1 MSVTTA
7 PRTDR
12 PRERWQDLVI
22 VDADVHVHD
31 TPRALLPYCDMPWR
45 VALDNIKDAHENYL
59 DIPGFSPGQT
69 AYQPSWPTGQEG
81 RRTVLTPEQMRSE
94 LDPLHVNLAIL
105 FPDNL
110 LKLPVLAH
118 PEYAAALARAY
129 NAWLAEEWCRPGLGL
144 LGCVCACP
152 QMPEDA
158 AAEIRKYADHPGMVG
173 VFLPCAGVDPLW
185 GNRVYEPIYQAA
197 EEAGLPVLLH
207 SVTVIHP
214 VFPHNSHGFA
224 TDIARHTTSHTFA
237 IMANLV
243 DMVTMGVPVRHPR
256 LRIAATEAGISWV
269 PFLMMKLDKEYL
281 EKRREVPWLTD
292 RPSHYLKR
300 FFYATQPIEEPERL
314 RDLVTLV
321 SLFDG
326 EDQVLFASDWPH
338 HDFDHPSK
346 VAQVPFSEEAR
357 RKILGENALRF
368 FGIDPDGRRKRPEPA
383 EDAH

>member
-1 MSVTTA
+1 MAVTTTQEGA
-7 PRTDR
+7 DRART
-12 PRERWQDLVI
+12 RWQDMLI

-31 TPRALLPYCDMPWR
+31 TPKALIPYCDMPWR
-45 VALDNIKDAHENYL
+45 MSLENIKDAHENYL
-59 DIPGFSPGQT
+59 DIPSFSPGQT
-69 AYQPSWPTGQEG
+69 GYQPSWPTSHE
-81 RRTVLTPEQMRSE
+81 RNRTVATPEQMRAE
-94 LDPLHVNLAIL
+94 LDPIHVDIAVL

-118 PEYAAALARAY
+118 PEYAAAIARAY
-129 NAWLAEEWCRPGLGL
+129 NAWLVEEWCRPGLGL

-152 QMPEDA
+152 QVPEDA
-158 AAEIRKYADHPGMVG
+158 ANEIRRYADHPGIVG
-173 VFLPCAGVDPLW
+173 VFLPCAGVDPMW
-185 GNRVYEPIYQAA
+185 GNRKYEPIYAAAA
-197 EEAGLPVLLH
+197 EADLPVLLH

-243 DMVTMGVPVRHPR
+243 DMVTMGVQVRYPN
-256 LRIAATEAGISWV
+256 LRIAATEAGLSWV

-281 EKRREVPWLTD
+281 EKRREVPWLTE
-292 RPSHYLKR
+292 RPSHYMKK

-314 RDLVTLV
+314 RDVATIV

-326 EDQVLFASDWPH
+326 EDQVVFASDWPH

-346 VAQVPFSEEAR
+346 LNQVPFDEDVK
-357 RKILGENALRF
+357 RKIFAGNALRL
-368 FGIDPDGRRKRPEPA
+368 FGIDEQGRRTGAGR
-383 EDAH
+383 